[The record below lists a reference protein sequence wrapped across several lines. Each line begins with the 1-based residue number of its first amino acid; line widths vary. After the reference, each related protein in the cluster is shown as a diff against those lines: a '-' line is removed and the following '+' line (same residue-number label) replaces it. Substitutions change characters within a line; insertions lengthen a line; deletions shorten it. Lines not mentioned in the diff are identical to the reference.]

1 MIPLVDLKAQY
12 RTLKP
17 EIDAAIERVLETGQF
32 ALGPSVESFEDDFA
46 AYCGTS
52 HAVAVNSGTSAL
64 HVALLAAGVGRGDEV
79 ITVPFTFVA
88 TVAAIEYAG
97 ATPVFVDVE
106 PQYFT
111 MDPSAL
117 ERAITP
123 RTRAVVPV
131 HLFGQPAAMECI
143 MDIARRHHLTVIEDA
158 CQAHGAELNGRRV
171 GAIGDIGCFSFYPG
185 KNLGAYG
192 EGGAAVT
199 SNREYAAAMKLLRN
213 WGEQTRYEHRLRGFN
228 YRMDGI
234 QGAVLGV
241 KLKYLEQWTEAR
253 RSHAAT
259 YARLLAG
266 TPARVPQERQNARH
280 VYHVYAVRV
289 PHRDAWRDRLAARQV
304 QTGIHYPTPIHLQP
318 AYRDLGYRIGEFP
331 VSESVA
337 TEVLSLPMF
346 PELTE
351 TQIGMIAQQF
361 RGDHSIEPV

>member
-32 ALGPSVESFEDDFA
+32 ALGPSVESFESDFA

-64 HVALLAAGVGRGDEV
+64 HVALLAVGVGRGDEV

-88 TVAAIEYAG
+88 TVAAIEYTG

-106 PQYFT
+106 PEYFT

-117 ERAITP
+117 KRAITP
-123 RTRAVVPV
+123 RTKAVLPV
-131 HLFGQPAAMECI
+131 HLFGQPAAMDCI
-143 MDIARRHHLTVIEDA
+143 MDIARRHRLTVIEDA

-199 SNREYAAAMKLLRN
+199 SNREYATAMKLLRN
-213 WGEQTRYEHRLRGFN
+213 WGEQTRYEHRMRGFN

-259 YARLLAG
+259 YARLLAD
-266 TPARVPQERQNARH
+266 TPARSPCERQNARH

-289 PHRDAWRDRLAARQV
+289 RQRDAWRDRLAELQV

-331 VSESVA
+331 VSESLA

-351 TQIGMIAQQF
+351 TQIGAIVQQF
-361 RGDHSIEPV
+361 RLDHSLTDS

>member
-64 HVALLAAGVGRGDEV
+64 HVALLAAGVGGGDEV

-117 ERAITP
+117 ERAITR

-143 MDIARRHHLTVIEDA
+143 MDIARRHNLTVIEDA

-259 YARLLAG
+259 YARFLAD